1 MIEIIP
7 AIDVIDGKCVRLSQ
21 GDYDQK
27 KVYNEDPLEVAK
39 QFEGHGLRR
48 LHLVD
53 LDGAKANRII
63 NYRVLERIASRTS
76 LIIDFGGGL
85 KSDDDLRIAFDSGA
99 KMVTGGSI
107 AIKNPDIFK
116 SWIDKFGGNSIILGA
131 DCRDNRIA
139 INGWMENTEE
149 DIFSFI
155 ESWRKQGIL
164 KVICT
169 DISKDGMLEG
179 TNIELY
185 RKIREQD
192 AEIYLI
198 ASGGISCIEDI
209 DRLEEARITGVI
221 IGKAIY
227 EGKINLKELVNNR
240 HCEGVSPKQS

>member
-7 AIDVIDGKCVRLSQ
+7 AIDILDGKCVRLAQ

-39 QFEGHGLRR
+39 QFEDYGFRR

-53 LDGAKANRII
+53 LDGAKANSIV
-63 NYRVLERIASRTS
+63 NYRVLERISSRTS

-85 KSDDDLRIAFDSGA
+85 KSDYDVQIAFDSGA
-99 KMVTGGSI
+99 QMITGGSI
-107 AIKNPDIFK
+107 AVKDPKMFQR
-116 SWIDKFGGNSIILGA
+116 WISKFGEKFIILGA

-139 INGWMENTEE
+139 ISGWTESTEE
-149 DIFSFI
+149 DIFLFI
-155 ESWRKQGIL
+155 ASWRKQGII

-179 TNIELY
+179 PNVELY
-185 RKIREQD
+185 QKIKEQD
-192 AEIYLI
+192 PDIHLI
-198 ASGGISCIEDI
+198 ASGGVSCMGDI
-209 DRLEEARITGVI
+209 DRLQEAHVPGVI

-227 EGKINLKELVNNR
+227 EGRIDLKELSRKYNN
-240 HCEGVSPKQS
+240 